1 MIRYFLKRRRASR
14 FSKQISS
21 IAHEVTQI
29 NKLTSLVGDISFNG
43 FLGINGEIK
52 GNIISTNRKKS
63 IVVVFGD
70 AKVDGK
76 IKSHTVVVFG
86 NVLGDIEAVDLTIED
101 GSKIIGNCA
110 YSSIEI
116 HRGSRVVG
124 GLSLNVDEL
133 KDENLEDLKIL
144 DPNVISSQGVSF
156 DSANEP
162 KKRVGKGVK
171 LVE

>member
-1 MIRYFLKRRRASR
+1 MLRYFSNRRRASR

-21 IAHEVTQI
+21 RAHETTQI
-29 NKLTSLVGDISFNG
+29 NKFTSLVGDVSFSG

-52 GNIISTNRKKS
+52 GNINATNKKKS

-86 NVLGDIEAVDLTIED
+86 SVLGDIEAVDLTIEN

-124 GLSLNVDEL
+124 GLSLNVDGL
-133 KDENLEDLKIL
+133 KDEDFEDLRIL
-144 DPNVISSQGVSF
+144 DSNVIASQAVDF
-156 DSANEP
+156 NAANKA
-162 KKRVGKGVK
+162 KKMSGKDVK
-171 LVE
+171 FS

>member
-21 IAHEVTQI
+21 RAHEVTQI
-29 NKLTSLVGDISFNG
+29 NKLTSLVGDVSFNG

-133 KDENLEDLKIL
+133 KDDKLEDLKIL
-144 DPNVISSQGVSF
+144 DPNVISSQGVNFNSTNQ
-156 DSANEP
+156 S
-162 KKRVGKGVK
+162 KKRSGKGVK

>member
-1 MIRYFLKRRRASR
+1 MFRYFSNRRRTSR
-14 FSKQISS
+14 FSKEISS
-21 IAHEVTQI
+21 RAHEVTQI
-29 NKLTSLVGDISFNG
+29 NKLTSLVGDVSFSG

-52 GNIISTNRKKS
+52 GNIIATNKKKS

-133 KDENLEDLKIL
+133 KDENYEDLKIL
-144 DPNVISSQGVSF
+144 DPNIISNQGVNFNSG
-156 DSANEP
+156 NQT
-162 KKRVGKGVK
+162 KKMPGKGVK
-171 LVE
+171 VN

>member
-1 MIRYFLKRRRASR
+1 MIRYFLNRRRASR
-14 FSKQISS
+14 FSKEISS
-21 IAHEVTQI
+21 RAHEVTQI
-29 NKLTSLVGDISFNG
+29 NKLTSLVGDVSFSG

-52 GNIISTNRKKS
+52 GNIISTNTKKKS

-124 GLSLNVDEL
+124 GLSLNVDGLE
-133 KDENLEDLKIL
+133 DEDLEDLKIL
-144 DPNVISSQGVSF
+144 DPSVITNQNVDFNTVNQRKKMSEKDLNVS
-156 DSANEP
+156 
-162 KKRVGKGVK
+162 
-171 LVE
+171 

>member
-1 MIRYFLKRRRASR
+1 MIRFFLNRRRAAR

-21 IAHEVTQI
+21 RAHEVTQI
-29 NKLTSLVGDISFNG
+29 NKLTSLVGDVSFSG

-52 GNIISTNRKKS
+52 GNIISTDKKKS

-86 NVLGDIEAVDLTIED
+86 SVLGDIEAVDLTIED

-124 GLSLNVDEL
+124 GLSLNVDGL
-133 KDENLEDLKIL
+133 KDEDFEDLKIL
-144 DPNVISSQGVSF
+144 DPNVITNQTVDFNTANQRKKMSGKDLNVS
-156 DSANEP
+156 
-162 KKRVGKGVK
+162 
-171 LVE
+171 

>member
-1 MIRYFLKRRRASR
+1 MFRYLRNQKRAKKLSR
-14 FSKQISS
+14 QISS
-21 IAHEVTQI
+21 KAHEVTQI
-29 NKLTSLVGDISFNG
+29 NKLTSLVGDVAFSG

-52 GNIISTNRKKS
+52 GNIVAKNKKKS

-86 NVLGDIEAVDLTIED
+86 SVVDLTIED

-124 GLSLNVDEL
+124 GLSLNVDSMR
-133 KDENLEDLKIL
+133 DENFEDLRIL
-144 DPNVISSQGVSF
+144 DSSVIGNQSGNF
-156 DSANEP
+156 NPTEAREKISA
-162 KKRVGKGVK
+162 KGAK
-171 LVE
+171 LN

>member
-1 MIRYFLKRRRASR
+1 MIRYFLNRRRASR

-21 IAHEVTQI
+21 RAHEVTQI
-29 NKLTSLVGDISFNG
+29 NKLTSLVGDVSFSG

-52 GNIISTNRKKS
+52 GNIISTNKKKS

-124 GLSLNVDEL
+124 GLSLNVDGL
-133 KDENLEDLKIL
+133 KDEDFEDLKIL
-144 DPNVISSQGVSF
+144 DPNVVASQAIDFS
-156 DSANEP
+156 SANQR
-162 KKRVGKGVK
+162 KKMSGKDFK
-171 LVE
+171 IS

>member
-1 MIRYFLKRRRASR
+1 MIIRYFLNKRRASR
-14 FSKQISS
+14 FSKQISNRV
-21 IAHEVTQI
+21 HEVTQI
-29 NKLTSLVGDISFNG
+29 NKLTSLVGDVSFSG

-52 GNIISTNRKKS
+52 GNIISTNKKKS

-86 NVLGDIEAVDLTIED
+86 SVLGDIEAVDLSIED

-124 GLSLNVDEL
+124 GLSLNVDGL
-133 KDENLEDLKIL
+133 KDEDFEELKIL
-144 DPNVISSQGVSF
+144 DSNVITSKAGDFNS
-156 DSANEP
+156 NNKE
-162 KKRVGKGVK
+162 KKMSGRGVK
-171 LVE
+171 VS

>member
-1 MIRYFLKRRRASR
+1 M
-14 FSKQISS
+14 
-21 IAHEVTQI
+21 TQI
-29 NKLTSLVGDISFNG
+29 NKLTSLVGDVSFNG

-124 GLSLNVDEL
+124 GLSLNVDGL
-133 KDENLEDLKIL
+133 KDEDFEDLQIL
-144 DPNVISSQGVSF
+144 NPNVITSQAVDFGPTNQARKMSGT
-156 DSANEP
+156 D
-162 KKRVGKGVK
+162 VK
-171 LVE
+171 VI

>member
-1 MIRYFLKRRRASR
+1 MIRYFVNKRRASR

-21 IAHEVTQI
+21 RVHEVTQI
-29 NKLTSLVGDISFNG
+29 NKLTSLVGDVSFSG

-52 GNIISTNRKKS
+52 GNIISTNKKKS

-86 NVLGDIEAVDLTIED
+86 SVLGDIEAVDLTIED

-110 YSSIEI
+110 YASIEI

-124 GLSLNVDEL
+124 GLSLNVDGL
-133 KDENLEDLKIL
+133 KDEDFEDLKIL
-144 DPNVISSQGVSF
+144 DPNVITSQAVDFGPANQSRKMSGTDVKVS
-156 DSANEP
+156 
-162 KKRVGKGVK
+162 
-171 LVE
+171 

>member
-1 MIRYFLKRRRASR
+1 MFRYISNRRRAKR
-14 FSKQISS
+14 FSRQISS
-21 IAHEVTQI
+21 VAHETTQI
-29 NKLTSLVGDISFNG
+29 NKLTSLVGDVSFSG

-52 GNIISTNRKKS
+52 GNIIATSKKKS

-101 GSKIIGNCA
+101 GSKIVGNCA

-124 GLSLNVDEL
+124 GLSLNVDGVR
-133 KDENLEDLKIL
+133 DENLEDLKIL
-144 DPNVISSQGVSF
+144 DPSVISNQT
-156 DSANEP
+156 ANFKP
-162 KKRVGKGVK
+162 IGKTGKGSVK
-171 LVE
+171 GAKVS

>member
-1 MIRYFLKRRRASR
+1 MFRYLRNQKRAKKLSR
-14 FSKQISS
+14 QISS
-21 IAHEVTQI
+21 KAHEVTQI
-29 NKLTSLVGDISFNG
+29 NKLTSLVGDVAFSG

-52 GNIISTNRKKS
+52 GNIVAKNKKKS

-86 NVLGDIEAVDLTIED
+86 SVLGDIEAVDLTIED

-124 GLSLNVDEL
+124 GLSLNVDSMR
-133 KDENLEDLKIL
+133 DENFEDLRIL
-144 DPNVISSQGVSF
+144 DSSVIGNQSGNF
-156 DSANEP
+156 NPTEAREKISA
-162 KKRVGKGVK
+162 KGAK
-171 LVE
+171 LN